1 MSEGRALLAAAAVG
15 VQVGAA
21 IAASR
26 AVVHEVGPVS
36 LAFLRYAIALV
47 TLLPFVLTGRSGGA
61 GWRALALPW
70 RDALAASV
78 LGVLQFGVLIVLLNE
93 GLRHVDAG
101 LGALLFSIFPVL
113 TLAIA
118 VLLGRERFEW
128 RLALAIALS
137 IAGIAVA
144 LGVRPPAEF
153 GIEFAVGAALV
164 LGSALCG
171 AACAVLFRPLLAR
184 HPMLQMG
191 TVAMAAAVLALGPS
205 AVAEG
210 LLARLPAFGL
220 RTWAAIIAVGLS
232 SGIGFW
238 LWLWALK
245 HAGATRATLFLALS
259 PVTAAAIGLVALDEP
274 LRLGFVLGTAAVLA
288 ALALASRRQ

>member
-1 MSEGRALLAAAAVG
+1 MSQRRALLAAAAVG

-47 TLLPFVLTGRSGGA
+47 TLLPFVLAGNG

-70 RDALAASV
+70 RDALAASI
-78 LGVLQFGVLIVLLNE
+78 LGVLQFGVLIALLNE

-101 LGALLFSIFPVL
+101 LGALLFSTFPVL
-113 TLAIA
+113 TLALSMA
-118 VLLGRERFEW
+118 LGRERFEP
-128 RLALAIALS
+128 RLAAAIALS

-144 LGVRPPAEF
+144 LGVRPPSDFGAEF
-153 GIEFAVGAALV
+153 ALGAALV
-164 LGSALCG
+164 LGAALCG
-171 AACAVLFRPLLAR
+171 AVCAVLYRPLLVR
-184 HPMLQMG
+184 HAMLPMG
-191 TVAMAAAVLALGPS
+191 TLAMAAAVVALGG
-205 AVAEG
+205 AAIAEG
-210 LLARLPAFGL
+210 LPARLPALGL
-220 RTWAAIIAVGLS
+220 TAWAVIAFVGLS

-245 HAGATRATLFLALS
+245 HALPTRASLFLALS
-259 PVTAAAIGLVALDEP
+259 PVTAAAIGLVALGEP

-288 ALALASRRQ
+288 ALALAGGRRQ